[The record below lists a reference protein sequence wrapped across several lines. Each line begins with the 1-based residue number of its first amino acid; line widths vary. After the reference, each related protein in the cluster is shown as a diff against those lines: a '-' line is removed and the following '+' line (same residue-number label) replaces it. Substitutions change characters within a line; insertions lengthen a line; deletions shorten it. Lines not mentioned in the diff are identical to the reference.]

1 MQADQIMAELAA
13 PNGLPEAAIR
23 AAVAQREEVVLVLVR
38 AIEAATADPAAEDTS
53 RIFFIFHILGELGA
67 KEAYRPLTRLLQLPT
82 EQLDNLLSD
91 AITETASRVMVRVFD
106 GDPAPLQAVVEN
118 PEADEFVRTEMLRAL
133 AALARQGAWDREAA
147 ATYLRGLAGRLEPQG
162 ESHVWVGFLEA
173 VVMLGLAE
181 LRPRVVELFEREW
194 IDPTIMD
201 VEDFEADLEA
211 TTAAPDELPA
221 FYERPLE
228 PFTDTVGELSRWH
241 AFSGEPEPEL
251 AEDELG
257 LDELDF
263 PGSHAPAINPWRH
276 VGRND
281 PCPCGSGKKFKK
293 CCLPNVE
300 AGLL

>member
-1 MQADQIMAELAA
+1 MQVNEIMAELATSD
-13 PNGLPEAAIR
+13 GLPEAAIR
-23 AAVAQREEVVLVLVR
+23 AAVAQREETVPVFVR

-67 KEAYRPLTRLLQLPT
+67 NEAYRPLVRLLQLPT
-82 EQLDNLLSD
+82 EELDELLGD
-91 AITETASRVMVRVFD
+91 AITETASRVMARVFD
-106 GDPAPLQAVVEN
+106 GDPAPLQGIVEN
-118 PEADEFVRTEMLRAL
+118 PEADEFVRTEMLKAL
-133 AALARQGAWDREAA
+133 AVLARQGAWDREAA
-147 ATYLRGLAGRLEPQG
+147 AAYLRELAGRLEPQG
-162 ESHVWVGFLEA
+162 PSHVWVGVMEA
-173 VVMLGLAE
+173 AVMLGLAE

-194 IDPTIMD
+194 IDPMIMD

-211 TTAAPDELPA
+211 ALAVPDELPA
-221 FYERPLE
+221 FYGRPLE

-241 AFSGEPEPEL
+241 ALSGKPEPEI
-251 AEDELG
+251 AEEELG
-257 LDELDF
+257 LGDLGF

-293 CCLPNVE
+293 CCLPDVE